1 MSAGGLHALRA
12 GRLHSDPEHP
22 TVLRTAFD
30 VAAYTRT
37 AQGRIPVNPA
47 LLSSETSEPSEH
59 LDTETRA
66 DLAFLWRLERS
77 ALSEARAVLAGWT
90 ANEARITAF
99 LATWAYERHWFAR
112 ALRDVLDAD
121 AAGPDPATQRGA
133 AGSALERS
141 APRRP
146 RPSAR
151 LSPPARPRLSARL
164 RSVAVERLLPIA
176 APLLGRIVGEPMT
189 AGQMARLAVQ
199 EASLQAAWSAL
210 LPRVPERAQE
220 VLGEVIRRRERI
232 IAFFALEAGARISR
246 SRAEELSAR
255 AHLGLGWH
263 PLRVVGVADGDE
275 DRALPSIFRTRTDR
289 AALSAA
295 RRSLPLTGH
304 PHGL

>member
-1 MSAGGLHALRA
+1 MSAGGLPALRA

-37 AQGRIPVNPA
+37 AQGRIPVDPA
-47 LLSSETSEPSEH
+47 LLPSAPSETAEH
-59 LDTETRA
+59 LDAETRA

-121 AAGPDPATQRGA
+121 AADPDPGAQREAG
-133 AGSALERS
+133 GSALERS
-141 APRRP
+141 SPRRP
-146 RPSAR
+146 RP
-151 LSPPARPRLSARL
+151 SARL
-164 RSVAVERLLPIA
+164 RSVAVERLLPIT